1 MNENKAHIAL
11 PAHIRYTRQL
21 SAKHIEIDI
30 NLSHSGAQAL
40 TIAQLLNFA
49 PEQTSDFEQLSLEY
63 ASVQGKLSL
72 RQKIAQFHQRCNTH
86 QGNTLPEHIITFTG
100 AQEALKAIYQVV
112 ISPGDEVVVFTPCY
126 PSLVNMVEQCGGIV
140 KTIELSA
147 KNQWQF
153 DIETLEKTVN
163 SSTKLIVVNAPHN
176 PTGSILSKKEQAK
189 ILSLA
194 QQFDCYLLSDD
205 VTQVSVHN
213 ENISTKHSF
222 LDYQKTIVVSVMSKS
237 FGLAGVRLG
246 WLVTSDSELIEPLLA
261 LKCYGSI
268 CTSAVD
274 EYLAEVALSHSEAI
288 IAGQIEQVQINK
300 NLVEQ
305 FIAQFP
311 QQFSWH
317 APKAGFLSVLEI
329 HGVEDINSWLLAL
342 AENTGVLLLP
352 AQLFGLNGPYVRLG
366 LGQSNLNLGL
376 EKLKNYCLKS

>member
-11 PAHIRYTRQL
+11 PAHIQYTRQL

-49 PEQTSDFEQLSLEY
+49 SEQTSDFEQLPLEY

-72 RQKIAQFHQRCNTH
+72 REKIAQFHQQYNTH
-86 QGNTLPEHIITFTG
+86 KNTILPEQVITFAG
-100 AQEALKAIYQVV
+100 AQEALKATYQVI

-126 PSLVNMVEQCGGIV
+126 PSLMNMVEQCGGIV

-147 KNQWQF
+147 QHQWQF

-176 PTGSILSKKEQAK
+176 PTGSILSTIEQKKIIALAK
-189 ILSLA
+189 
-194 QQFDCYLLSDD
+194 QFDCYLLADD
-205 VTQVSVHN
+205 VTQTSVHN
-213 ENISTKHSF
+213 ENISTQHSF

-274 EYLAEVALSHSEAI
+274 EYLAEIALSHSEAI
-288 IAGQIEQVQINK
+288 IAGHIEQVQKNK
-300 NLVEQ
+300 MLVEQ
-305 FIAQFP
+305 FIALLP
-311 QQFSWH
+311 QHFSWH

-342 AENTGVLLLP
+342 AEQTGVLLLP
-352 AQLFGLNGPYVRLG
+352 IHLFGLSGPYVRLG
-366 LGQSNLNLGL
+366 LGQKNLNSGL
-376 EKLKNYCLKS
+376 EKLKSYCLKS